1 MILRPFNFDT
11 LATEAFQLATTERLD
26 QAALPSCIA
35 AAGLIPVVLLCLAMR
50 RARQR
55 SRRVG
60 ARSMTAL
67 RFTDVDHAYG
77 SRVALRSFSLGVED
91 GEIVS
96 LLGPSGSGKTTAL
109 RIAAGLETPQ
119 RGTVHVGARLV
130 QGGAVNV
137 PPEARDVGLLF
148 QDLAL
153 FPHLTVAENV
163 GFGLRGGGKA
173 RRARVDELLA
183 LVGLGPYARVYPHQL
198 SGGQQQRV
206 ALARAL
212 APKPSVL
219 LLDEPFSNLDVVL
232 RQQVRREM
240 AALLK
245 QIGTSVLLV
254 THDPEE
260 ALYISDR
267 VAVMRE
273 GTIVQVETP
282 EALYLAPADRFV
294 ASFFGHI
301 NVIPASVKDGRAT
314 TPFGSVA
321 ATGCAT
327 APADVLV
334 RAQGCWSRRR
344 PVSSMPSCAR
354 RVFSGPTILLELGRC
369 PRRVCRRHWLR
380 GRRWGAFAGG
390 RARCSGAR
398 PAVCVCVWTRL
409 ITSSRL
415 RP

>member
-1 MILRPFNFDT
+1 
-11 LATEAFQLATTERLD
+11 
-26 QAALPSCIA
+26 
-35 AAGLIPVVLLCLAMR
+35 
-50 RARQR
+50 
-55 SRRVG
+55 
-60 ARSMTAL
+60 MTAL
-67 RFTDVDHAYG
+67 LFTDVDHSYG

-119 RGTVHVGARLV
+119 RGTVHVGAKLV
-130 QGGAVNV
+130 QSTAVSV
-137 PPEARDVGLLF
+137 PTEARDVGLLF

-153 FPHLTVAENV
+153 FPHLTVAENI
-163 GFGLRGGGKA
+163 GFGLHASAKS
-173 RRARVDELLA
+173 RRARVAELLQ
-183 LVGLGPYARVYPHQL
+183 LVGLGAQAHVYPHQL

-240 AALLK
+240 AGLLK

-260 ALYISDR
+260 ALFISDR

-273 GTIVQVETP
+273 GTIVQAATP

-314 TPFGSVA
+314 TPFGSIA
-321 ATGCAT
+321 ATGLRDG

-334 RAQGCWSRRR
+334 RAQGLLVTKAADVAHAVVRS
-344 PVSSMPSCAR
+344 AR
-354 RVFSGPTILLELGRC
+354 ILGSTILLELDPLPATGLQAPLVARTAMGAHALAGE
-369 PRRVCRRHWLR
+369 RVALTLDPQF
-380 GRRWGAFAGG
+380 AFAFG
-390 RARCSGAR
+390 RD
-398 PAVCVCVWTRL
+398 
-409 ITSSRL
+409 
-415 RP
+415 

>member
-1 MILRPFNFDT
+1 
-11 LATEAFQLATTERLD
+11 
-26 QAALPSCIA
+26 
-35 AAGLIPVVLLCLAMR
+35 V
-50 RARQR
+50 
-55 SRRVG
+55 
-60 ARSMTAL
+60 TAL
-67 RFTDVDHAYG
+67 RFSDVDHVYG
-77 SRVALRSFSLGVED
+77 ARQAVKAFSLTVED

-119 RGTVHVGARLV
+119 RGTVHVGEKLV
-130 QGGAVNV
+130 FGAAVNV
-137 PPEARDVGLLF
+137 PPEERDVGLLF

-163 GFGLRGGGKA
+163 GFGLRQGGKA
-173 RRARVDELLA
+173 RRARVGELLD
-183 LVGLGPYARVYPHQL
+183 LVGLADQARAYPHQL

-240 AALLK
+240 ADLLK
-245 QIGTSVLLV
+245 KTGTSVLLV

-267 VAVMRE
+267 VAVMRA
-273 GTIVQVETP
+273 GTIVQAAAP
-282 EALYLAPADRFV
+282 EALYLAPANRFV

-301 NVIPASVKDGRAT
+301 NVIPATIKDGRAI

-321 ATGCAT
+321 APGLGDGA
-327 APADVLV
+327 AADVLV
-334 RAQGCWSRRR
+334 RAQGLL
-344 PVSSMPSCAR
+344 VSKAGDAAHAVVRSAR
-354 RVFSGPTILLELGRC
+354 ILGSTILLELEPLPATGLKAPLVARAAMGAHPQAGERVSLALD
-369 PRRVCRRHWLR
+369 PRF
-380 GRRWGAFAGG
+380 AFAF
-390 RARCSGAR
+390 ARD
-398 PAVCVCVWTRL
+398 
-409 ITSSRL
+409 
-415 RP
+415 

>member
-1 MILRPFNFDT
+1 
-11 LATEAFQLATTERLD
+11 
-26 QAALPSCIA
+26 
-35 AAGLIPVVLLCLAMR
+35 
-50 RARQR
+50 
-55 SRRVG
+55 
-60 ARSMTAL
+60 MTAL

-77 SRVALRSFSLGVED
+77 SRVALRSFSLGVND

-119 RGTVHVGARLV
+119 RGTVHVGAKLV
-130 QGGAVNV
+130 HGGGVNV

-163 GFGLRGGGKA
+163 GFGLRGGVKA
-173 RRARVDELLA
+173 RRVRVGELLE
-183 LVGLGPYARVYPHQL
+183 LVGLGPHARVYPHQL

-212 APKPSVL
+212 APQPSVL

-240 AALLK
+240 AGLLK
-245 QIGTSVLLV
+245 QIGSSVLLV

-273 GTIVQVETP
+273 GTIVQVATP

-321 ATGCAT
+321 ATGLVDG

-334 RAQGCWSRRR
+334 RAQGLL
-344 PVSSMPSCAR
+344 VSKATGVEHAVVRSAR
-354 RVFSGPTILLELGRC
+354 ILGPTILLELEPLPATGLQAALVARAAMGAHPQAGERVALALD
-369 PRRVCRRHWLR
+369 PRF
-380 GRRWGAFAGG
+380 AFAFG
-390 RARCSGAR
+390 RD
-398 PAVCVCVWTRL
+398 
-409 ITSSRL
+409 
-415 RP
+415 

>member
-1 MILRPFNFDT
+1 
-11 LATEAFQLATTERLD
+11 
-26 QAALPSCIA
+26 
-35 AAGLIPVVLLCLAMR
+35 
-50 RARQR
+50 
-55 SRRVG
+55 
-60 ARSMTAL
+60 MTAL
-67 RFTDVDHAYG
+67 CFADVDHAYG
-77 SRVALRSFSLGVED
+77 SRQALKAFSLTVED

-119 RGTVHVGARLV
+119 RGTVHVGEKLV
-130 QGGAVNV
+130 YADAVNV
-137 PPEARDVGLLF
+137 PPEARDAGLLF

-163 GFGLRGGGKA
+163 GFGLRDGGKA
-173 RRARVDELLA
+173 RRARVGAMLE
-183 LVGLGPYARVYPHQL
+183 LVGLQEQARSYPHQL

-240 AALLK
+240 ADLLK
-245 QIGTSVLLV
+245 KTGTSVLLV

-267 VAVMRE
+267 VAVMRD
-273 GTIVQVETP
+273 GTIVQVAAP

-301 NVIPASVKDGRAT
+301 NVIPATVKDGRAA
-314 TPFGSVA
+314 TPFGSIA
-321 ATGCAT
+321 ATGVGDGVVV
-327 APADVLV
+327 DVLV
-334 RAQGCWSRRR
+334 RAQGLL
-344 PVSSMPSCAR
+344 VSKASDTAHAVVRSAR
-354 RVFSGPTILLELGRC
+354 ILGSAILLELEPLAETGLKAPLVARAALGSHPQAGERVSLALD
-369 PRRVCRRHWLR
+369 PRF
-380 GRRWGAFAGG
+380 AFAF
-390 RARCSGAR
+390 ARD
-398 PAVCVCVWTRL
+398 
-409 ITSSRL
+409 
-415 RP
+415 